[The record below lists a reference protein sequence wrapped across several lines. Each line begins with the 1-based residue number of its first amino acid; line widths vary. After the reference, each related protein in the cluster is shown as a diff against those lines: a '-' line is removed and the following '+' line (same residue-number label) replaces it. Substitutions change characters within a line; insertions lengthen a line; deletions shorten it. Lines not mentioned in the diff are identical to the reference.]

1 LDEGLRVMPSKKD
14 LLEDTRAKFLLA
26 GFLNTVAGFVIFTV
40 LYMVLKD
47 QISYMVILLISQ
59 VFAVMF
65 SHSTQR
71 ILVWKS
77 TRPYTFE
84 LVRFSGSYAAIGLV
98 NLVLLRIAVEAMMYP
113 VLISQFAIGIIL
125 TLISYV
131 VQKKLIFK

>member
-1 LDEGLRVMPSKKD
+1 MPSKKD
-14 LLEDTRAKFLLA
+14 VLEDPRAKFLLV

-47 QISYMVILLISQ
+47 QISYLAILLITQ
-59 VFAVMF
+59 VLAVMF

-77 TRPYTFE
+77 TGSYAFE

-98 NLVLLRIAVEAMMYP
+98 NLVLLRIAVETLMYP
-113 VLISQFAIGIIL
+113 VLMSQFAIGMIL